1 MFSRPLG
8 QWTARRFLVTLGIGG
23 VGAYFAYLGAV
34 DWYRGVRSDAW
45 PTAGGRVLQS
55 EIQRVSGRGRI
66 ASGYKAHV
74 LYRYEVD
81 GRSYI
86 GDVVSFGHL
95 ALGTGEGNAESLTH
109 QYPRGSAGAGALRPR
124 AARPGNIADWLD
136 VECRR
141 QGLPRHSRDRCR
153 VRPRRAK
160 PRPNKRLKLAGVIV
174 FNGGRCVVALGWIV
188 YRSAVDEP
196 AVQYAR
202 SLSAIR

>member
-45 PTAGGRVLQS
+45 PTAGGSVLQS
-55 EIQRVSGRGRI
+55 EVQRVSGRGRI
-66 ASGYKAHV
+66 KSGYKAHV

-109 QYPRGSAGAGALRPR
+109 QYPRGSAVQVHYDP
-124 AARPGNIADWLD
+124 
-136 VECRR
+136 
-141 QGLPRHSRDRCR
+141 
-153 VRPRRAK
+153 VRPDQAILETGWTWSADVRAC
-160 PRPNKRLKLAGVIV
+160 LGILVIV
-174 FNGGRCVVALGWIV
+174 GVFVLGGRSRGLT
-188 YRSAVDEP
+188 SA
-196 AVQYAR
+196 
-202 SLSAIR
+202 